1 MLREARAIL
10 LVLTGAALLHL
21 SLFGDGYLRYV
32 RRSMHLWLITAG
44 LVLLALG
51 LVRAFLLT
59 RSLLSPAP
67 AAGQGGDGA
76 HGDAEGTDSPSD
88 GGSDGGSDGHAHRH
102 LRAAW
107 LLLCPLAA
115 VFLAAPPALGDY
127 TAQHTAATVAKPVSS
142 GFPALPAGDPLK
154 LPIADFVV
162 RAVWDQRGSLRGRH
176 VRLTGFAM
184 PKPGG
189 GWYLTRLTI
198 TCCAADAVTYRVDVR
213 GLGTAP
219 SRGTWVEVTGTWQ
232 PDGRTGHDDDIPVL
246 TATQVVG
253 VPTPADPYE

>member
-32 RRSMHLWLITAG
+32 RRSMHPWLITAG
-44 LVLLALG
+44 VVLLVLG
-51 LVRAFLLT
+51 LVRAFLLA
-59 RSLLSPAP
+59 RVLLSPAP
-67 AAGQGGDGA
+67 AAGSHEHGEGA
-76 HGDAEGTDSPSD
+76 ASEQDAAPN
-88 GGSDGGSDGHAHRH
+88 GHSHRH

-127 TAQHTAATVAKPVSS
+127 TAQHTTASVAKPASS

-162 RAVWDQRGSLRGRH
+162 RAVWDPQGSLRGRH

-219 SRGTWVEVTGTWQ
+219 SRGTWVEVTGIWQ

-246 TATQVVG
+246 TATQIIG
-253 VPTPADPYE
+253 IPTPADPYE

>member
-1 MLREARAIL
+1 MLREVRAIL

-32 RRSMHLWLITAG
+32 RAGMHPWLVTAG
-44 LVLLALG
+44 VVLLVLGLARTVVLA
-51 LVRAFLLT
+51 RALLT
-59 RSLLSPAP
+59 PGASKHIPDEEHAHGH
-67 AAGQGGDGA
+67 AAGEQAGA
-76 HGDAEGTDSPSD
+76 DVHS
-88 GGSDGGSDGHAHRH
+88 HRH

-127 TAQHTAATVAKPVSS
+127 TAQHAPAAVAKPVGS
-142 GFPALPAGDPLK
+142 GFPALPAGEPLR

-162 RAVWDQRGSLRGRH
+162 RAVWDNQGSLRDRH
-176 VRLTGFAM
+176 VQLVGFAM
-184 PKPGG
+184 PKSGG

-213 GLGTAP
+213 GLGTVP
-219 SRGTWVEVTGTWQ
+219 RRGTWVQVTGTWQ

-246 TATQVVG
+246 AATQIVSI
-253 VPTPADPYE
+253 PTPADPYE

>member
-32 RRSMHLWLITAG
+32 RRGMHPWLITAG
-44 LVLLALG
+44 VVLLALG
-51 LVRAFLLT
+51 LVRAWLLA
-59 RSLLSPAP
+59 RALLAPTPAGAGAGASP
-67 AAGQGGDGA
+67 DGPEH
-76 HGDAEGTDSPSD
+76 HGHVHQPD
-88 GGSDGGSDGHAHRH
+88 GSEQDGPAHRH

-127 TAQHTAATVAKPVSS
+127 TAQHTTATVAKPASS
-142 GFPALPAGDPLK
+142 GFPALPAGDPLR

-162 RAVWDQRGSLRGRH
+162 RAVWDPQGSLRGRH

-213 GLGTAP
+213 GAGTVP
-219 SRGTWVEVTGTWQ
+219 RRGSWVEVTGSWQ
-232 PDGRTGHDDDIPVL
+232 PDPRTGHDDDIPVL
-246 TATQVVG
+246 TATQVIAI
-253 VPTPADPYE
+253 PTPADPYE

>member
-32 RRSMHLWLITAG
+32 RRSMHPWLITAG
-44 LVLLALG
+44 VVLLALG
-51 LVRAFLLT
+51 LVRAFLLART
-59 RSLLSPAP
+59 LLSPAP
-67 AAGQGGDGA
+67 AAAVPHQDGA
-76 HGDAEGTDSPSD
+76 AEGS
-88 GGSDGGSDGHAHRH
+88 GSDGHAHRH

-127 TAQHTAATVAKPVSS
+127 TAQHTAATVAKPASA
-142 GFPALPAGDPLK
+142 GFPALAAGDPLT

-162 RAVWDQRGSLRGRH
+162 RAVWDPQGSLRGRH

-213 GLGTAP
+213 GLATVP

-246 TATQVVG
+246 TATSLIG